1 MTIEENLTVAIR
13 VATENRL
20 RIWERFLKEHQNH
33 ATFRALSCPRT
44 LQFGFSCACSGVR
57 EDFNITVKT
66 LAQTLPEARAFFF
79 RSFRAVEGR
88 GRKKVKKDA
97 KLALMRSKA
106 LLHRYLTAEQRRELR
121 GTKSLTLQ
129 ARDGKTYLLK
139 WGSIDLLGEDSK
151 PTHHLCVVAKG
162 HGHIP
167 VYDLMLSHKLMLE
180 CSPED
185 LWKIAVVTKVP
196 NRELVLNGPT
206 PPLTPIEAIPVE
218 VLDDPAEWVEQR
230 LQCVGT

>member
-13 VATENRL
+13 VATEYRL
-20 RIWERFLKEHQNH
+20 RIWEKFLKEHQNH
-33 ATFRALSCPRT
+33 ATFRAMSCPMT
-44 LQFGFSCACSGVR
+44 LQYGFSCACSGVR
-57 EDFNITVKT
+57 EDFNITVRT
-66 LAQTLPEARAFFF
+66 LAQTLPEARDFFF
-79 RSFRAVEGR
+79 RRFRAVEGR

-106 LLHRYLTAEQRRELR
+106 LLHRYLTAEQRRELK

-129 ARDGKTYLLK
+129 AQDGRTYLLK
-139 WGSIDLLGEDSK
+139 AGLIDLLGEDSK

-162 HGHIP
+162 HGRIP

-185 LWKIAVVTKVP
+185 LWKIAVVTKVSD
-196 NRELVLNGPT
+196 RELVLNGPP
-206 PPLTPIEAIPVE
+206 PPLNPIEVIPVE
-218 VLDDPAEWVEQR
+218 VLDNPVEWVEQR
-230 LQCVGT
+230 LQCVET